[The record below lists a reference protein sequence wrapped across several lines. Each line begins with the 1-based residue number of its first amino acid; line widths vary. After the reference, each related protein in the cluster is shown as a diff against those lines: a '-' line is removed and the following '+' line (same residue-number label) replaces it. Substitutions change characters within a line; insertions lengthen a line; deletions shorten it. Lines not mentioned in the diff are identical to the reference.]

1 MTLRTDGEPCMRGL
15 RRISLL
21 AIAAIVLSLPLAVRA
36 LAAPGVSRFTVT
48 PSTTQA
54 GGHPNLNVLMSFD
67 PPSSDVRQIALHLP
81 AGLSANARAAPF
93 CPRSRLLADLCDL
106 RTKVGSVTL
115 AGEALGFE
123 AAAKRNIYNL
133 APVGQER
140 LRLGVPVFGS
150 LSRGG
155 LALML
160 PVTTRPTDGGLDLT
174 LAGPP
179 REVAGYPIRIKEIG
193 FRIRGVV
200 RKRVRRRVRTR
211 SLLTSPSTCTPANSV
226 LEVLSYDLSAPAVTL
241 TSSFTPT
248 GC

>member
-1 MTLRTDGEPCMRGL
+1 MDADRRWGWL
-15 RRISLL
+15 RRTS
-21 AIAAIVLSLPLAVRA
+21 A
-36 LAAPGVSRFTVT
+36 LAPTAVALVLAFAGPAFALPTVSRFSVT

-54 GGHPNLNVLMSFD
+54 GGHPNLSVLVTFD

-81 AGLSANARAAPF
+81 AGLAANSRAAPF
-93 CPRSRLLADLCDL
+93 CSRSRLLADLCDL
-106 RTKVGSVTL
+106 RTKIGSVTL

-123 AAAKRNIYNL
+123 AEAGRNLYNL
-133 APVGQER
+133 EPSGQER

-160 PVTTRPTDGGLDLT
+160 PVTARPDNGLDLT
-174 LAGPP
+174 VAGPP
-179 REVAGYPIRIKEIG
+179 REVAGYQISIKEIG
-193 FRIRGVV
+193 VRIRGVV
-200 RKRVRRRVRTR
+200 RKRVRHVVRSR

-226 LEVLSYDLSAPAVTL
+226 LEVSSYDTSAAPVTM

-248 GC
+248 GCASAR

>member
-1 MTLRTDGEPCMRGL
+1 MTLRTAAE
-15 RRISLL
+15 STA
-21 AIAAIVLSLPLAVRA
+21 AIALAVFA
-36 LAAPGVSRFTVT
+36 LAVSAAAAPTVSRFSVT

-54 GGHPNLNVLMSFD
+54 GGHPNLEVVTTFD
-67 PPSSDVRQIALHLP
+67 PPSSDVRQVALHLP
-81 AGLSANARAAPF
+81 TGLSVNAGAAPF
-93 CPRSRLLADLCDL
+93 CSRGRLLADLCDL

-123 AAAKRNIYNL
+123 AVAARNIYNL
-133 APVGQER
+133 KPVGQER

-155 LALML
+155 IALML
-160 PVTTRPTDGGLDLT
+160 PVTARPDGGLDLT
-174 LAGPP
+174 VAGPP
-179 REVAGYPIRIKEIG
+179 REVAGYAIRIKEIG

-200 RKRVRRRVRTR
+200 RKKARRKVRIRPLVTN
-211 SLLTSPSTCTPANSV
+211 PSSCTPANSV
-226 LEVLSYDLSAPAVTL
+226 LEVSSYDTTLPPVTM

>member
-1 MTLRTDGEPCMRGL
+1 MNLRTVAE
-15 RRISLL
+15 SV
-21 AIAAIVLSLPLAVRA
+21 AIAVAAALA
-36 LAAPGVSRFTVT
+36 LAAPASAAPTVSRFSVT

-54 GGHPNLNVLMSFD
+54 GGHPNLEVVTAFD
-67 PPSSDVRQIALHLP
+67 PPSSDVRQVALHLP
-81 AGLSANARAAPF
+81 AGVTVSAKAAPF
-93 CPRSRLLADLCDL
+93 CSRSRLLADLCDL
-106 RTKVGSVTL
+106 RTKVGAVSL

-123 AAAKRNIYNL
+123 AEAARNIYNL

-155 LALML
+155 IALML
-160 PVTTRPTDGGLDLT
+160 PVTARPDGGLDLT
-174 LAGPP
+174 VAGPP
-179 REVAGYPIRIKEIG
+179 REVAGYAIRIKQIA

-200 RKRVRRRVRTR
+200 RKRVRHRVRTR
-211 SLLTSPSTCTPANSV
+211 PLVTNPSTCTPASSV
-226 LEVLSYDLSAPAVTL
+226 LEVSSYDTALPPVTM

>member
-1 MTLRTDGEPCMRGL
+1 MLRT
-15 RRISLL
+15 SLL
-21 AIAAIVLSLPLAVRA
+21 AFALTLALVTPA
-36 LAAPGVSRFTVT
+36 SAVPTVSRFSVT

-54 GGHPNLNVLMSFD
+54 GGHPNLEVVVSFD
-67 PPSSDVRQIALHLP
+67 PASSDVRQIALHLP
-81 AGLSANARAAPF
+81 PGLTASSRAAPF
-93 CPRSRLLADLCDL
+93 CSRSRLLADLCDL
-106 RTKVGSVTL
+106 RTKVGSVSL

-123 AAAKRNIYNL
+123 AEAGRNLYNL

-155 LALML
+155 ISLML
-160 PVTTRPTDGGLDLT
+160 PVTARADGGLDLT
-174 LAGPP
+174 VAGPP
-179 REVAGYPIRIKEIG
+179 REVAGYAIRIKEVG

-200 RKRVRRRVRTR
+200 RKRVRHRIRSR
-211 SLLTSPSTCTPANSV
+211 SLLTNPSACTPANSV
-226 LEVLSYDLSAPAVTL
+226 LEVSSYDTAAAPVTM

>member
-1 MTLRTDGEPCMRGL
+1 MTLRMAAERLLRGL
-15 RRISLL
+15 LSATLL
-21 AIAAIVLSLPLAVRA
+21 G
-36 LAAPGVSRFTVT
+36 LAASTLFLGLGAPAAAVPGVSRFSVT

-54 GGHPNLNVLMSFD
+54 GGHPNLNMVISFD

-81 AGLSANARAAPF
+81 PGLTANGRAAPV
-93 CPRSRLLADLCDL
+93 CPRGRLLADLCDL
-106 RTKVGSVTL
+106 RTKVGSVRL

-123 AAAKRNIYNL
+123 AEAARNIYNL

-160 PVTTRPTDGGLDLT
+160 PVTTSADGGLDLT
-174 LAGPP
+174 VAGPP
-179 REVAGYPIRIKEIG
+179 REVAGYAIRIKEIG
-193 FRIRGVV
+193 LRIRGVV
-200 RKRVRRRVRTR
+200 RKRVRRRVRSR
-211 SLLTSPSTCTPANSV
+211 PLLTNPSTCTPARSV
-226 LEVLSYDLSAPAVTL
+226 LEVLSYDVSAPPVTM

>member
-1 MTLRTDGEPCMRGL
+1 VFRSP
-15 RRISLL
+15 LL
-21 AIAAIVLSLPLAVRA
+21 WIAAFTSLVGLASPAWAV
-36 LAAPGVSRFTVT
+36 PTVSHFSVT

-54 GGHPNLNVLMSFD
+54 GGHPNLEVVVSFD
-67 PPSSDVRQIALHLP
+67 PSSSDVRQIGLHLP
-81 AGLSANARAAPF
+81 PGLSANSRAAPF
-93 CPRSRLLADLCDL
+93 CSKSRLLADLCDL

-123 AAAKRNIYNL
+123 AEASRNIYNI

-155 LALML
+155 VALML
-160 PVTTRPTDGGLDLT
+160 PVNARADGGLDVT
-174 LAGPP
+174 VAGPP
-179 REVAGYPIRIKEIG
+179 REVGGYDIRIKEIG

-200 RKRVRRRVRTR
+200 RKRVRHVVRKR
-211 SLLTSPSTCTPANSV
+211 SLLTNPASCTPANST
-226 LEVLSYDLSAPAVTL
+226 LEVLSYDTAAAPVTM